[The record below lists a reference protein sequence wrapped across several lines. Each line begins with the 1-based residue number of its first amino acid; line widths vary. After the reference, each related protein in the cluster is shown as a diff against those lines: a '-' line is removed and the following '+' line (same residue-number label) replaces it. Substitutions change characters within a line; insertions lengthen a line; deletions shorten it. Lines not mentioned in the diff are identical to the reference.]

1 MSETAGTDE
10 HRAQEASP
18 LAETEAPDLRHLFR
32 HGFIYLAGALG
43 SQLIGFF
50 LIPLYT
56 HYLTPADYGI
66 LEVLDRGLGV
76 LAVLSGLGLARAV
89 VRYYFEQIDDDYR
102 RRVLAT
108 GSLTVLASALG
119 VAALAAVFSPWLS
132 VLLLKTPGYAH
143 LIALMAFGI
152 GLDVAA
158 GVPMAAMRAREQS
171 SAFVAFSLAR
181 LLIGVGLNIWF
192 LAGLHLGLVGIIYSS
207 LIMNLVTGAALFI
220 LLLRDSGLR
229 FDRTVQGDMLRFGAP
244 VAPAGIPIVA
254 LHYGDRFILQ
264 RMASNA
270 VVGVYSLGYRFG
282 SVLGTLINNPF
293 GLVWDPYMYK
303 VADRPSAG
311 RIYGRV
317 LTYHQLITMA
327 GALCLTLLAPNLI
340 RLMADPKYWDATV
353 LVGPVAFGYAV
364 FGAYNVTYSGI
375 VIKKKTGWL
384 PALSTVA
391 ALVNI
396 GANLLLIPRM
406 GAMGAA
412 LATLISFA
420 WLTITTGLISQRKL
434 PVAYEASRLFHLYV
448 VVGVC
453 LGVGVLLPQALPSA
467 EAWLRVGALVA
478 FPFLLMITGFP
489 SADERVALRG
499 LRDRVRRSGTR
510 APHG

>member
-1 MSETAGTDE
+1 M
-10 HRAQEASP
+10 
-18 LAETEAPDLRHLFR
+18 
-32 HGFIYLAGALG
+32 
-43 SQLIGFF
+43 
-50 LIPLYT
+50 
-56 HYLTPADYGI
+56 
-66 LEVLDRGLGV
+66 
-76 LAVLSGLGLARAV
+76 
-89 VRYYFEQIDDDYR
+89 
-102 RRVLAT
+102 
-108 GSLTVLASALG
+108 
-119 VAALAAVFSPWLS
+119 
-132 VLLLKTPGYAH
+132 
-143 LIALMAFGI
+143 
-152 GLDVAA
+152 
-158 GVPMAAMRAREQS
+158 
-171 SAFVAFSLAR
+171 
-181 LLIGVGLNIWF
+181 
-192 LAGLHLGLVGIIYSS
+192 GIIYSS